1 MCKWIGE
8 YRAITLTE
16 NVEVTNGNSADNTFN
31 AYSKFTVVGQVPT
44 LQSGDQVNGGEG
56 NDTLNADL
64 FGGTVVPTLNSVEN
78 LVLNDYAAAGSTLNL
93 SSSTGVQ
100 SVDYKLIV
108 ANTTL
113 DAVGNTIV
121 VSATNVTGD
130 RDITLNYLAA
140 ATAGAD
146 DQKVNVNGAD
156 LDDLV
161 INSAG
166 AVETVTINVG
176 AGTSSI
182 DQLGGSALDDGMTK
196 VVITGAGNLSADLTG
211 ADWNGGGIDLNTKLE
226 TVDASAA
233 TGNLTLTVGVALNQT
248 VKGGSGNDSLTF
260 GTTLTKDD
268 TVDGGEGTDTLTA
281 TGNLNEAAY
290 SKVTNIENVVM
301 VMNGNDLNVK
311 NTLNAAA
318 FTGLTKATVQL
329 QTALTTNSDD
339 ADVTGLAAGVEV
351 VVQDMVD
358 QVAGV
363 SDGSVDDITV
373 TGANTSGSADTLAFT
388 LNARRSGTDLS
399 IDNLTAQ
406 GYETINLTST
416 GAVAANADIENIITN
431 GIADTALKTLN
442 ISGDRELIV
451 GGNTAATT
459 VNASAMTAGG
469 VSIGL
474 GAADQT
480 VTGSGFNDTIT
491 IAYGNLT
498 DKDVINGGEGTD
510 TLNLTNGGGAMSFAG
525 STNAAKLKGV
535 TGFEK
540 LGLSVANDSIVL
552 DDISMG
558 AFSNNT
564 VNVAITADV
573 AGTALDVS
581 GVKNSNAAIN
591 LDTTKVTTVGST
603 TSFILSNGKDML
615 EGGAGIDAVIVTDEV
630 YIGASDVL
638 KGGAGNNNVL
648 AFQDQGAVATNTFAA
663 SQFVG
668 VTGFNTWSITDTAN
682 TGTDET
688 FDITIDNAV
697 AAANA
702 HSTTSTLTVEMDA
715 NSANDDTLK
724 LDASTVGAAV
734 KLNVTGGDAGDTI
747 KTGAG
752 DDVITGGLGADTI
765 TTGQGKDT
773 VMITSVLAA
782 DTVTDFNFGAAAGKT
797 DANIDKLDLNGIK
810 GAGFNWDSAFD
821 TIQTINA
828 DATAIATDSDIVI
841 LAHKAF
847 DNDAAVDVYLEANNT
862 GNIDGDLVV
871 IYQDTLG
878 RVHVAFADGDG
889 NQTTAAGADYTTSDV
904 AILTNVTLAGVKDI
918 IDTGDF
924 VVA

>member
-1 MCKWIGE
+1 M
-8 YRAITLTE
+8 LTE
-16 NVEVTNGNSADNTFN
+16 NVEVTNGNSGDNTFN

-93 SSSTGVQ
+93 SSATGVQ

-113 DAVGNTIV
+113 DAVGNAIE

-211 ADWNGGGIDLNTKLE
+211 ADWNGVVGIDLNTKLE

-301 VMNGNDLNVK
+301 VMNGGDGNVK

-329 QTALTTNSDD
+329 QTNLITNSDD

-358 QVAGV
+358 QVAGL

-388 LNARRSGTDLS
+388 LNARRSGTDLR
-399 IDNLTAQ
+399 IDDLTAQ

-510 TLNLTNGGGAMSFAG
+510 TLNLTNAGGAMSFAG

-540 LGLSVANDSIVL
+540 LGLSLANDSIVL

-564 VNVAITADV
+564 VSVAITADV
-573 AGTALDVS
+573 SGTGLDVS
-581 GVKNSNAAIN
+581 NVKNSNAAIN
-591 LDTTKVTTVGST
+591 LDTTKVTTAANT

-615 EGGAGIDAVIVTDEV
+615 EGGAGIDQVIVTDEV

-638 KGGAGNNNVL
+638 KGGSGNNNVL
-648 AFQDQGAVATNTFAA
+648 AFNDQGAVATNTFAA

-668 VTGFNTWSITDTAN
+668 VTGFNTWSITDAAN
-682 TGTDET
+682 TGTAET

-702 HSTTSTLTVEMDA
+702 DSTTSTLTV
-715 NSANDDTLK
+715 NLSAAAADDDTLK

-734 KLNVTGGDAGDTI
+734 KLAVTGGDAGDTI

-752 DDVITGGLGADTI
+752 DDVITGGAGADTI
-765 TTGQGKDT
+765 TTGGGKDT
-773 VMITSVLAA
+773 VVLAITST

-797 DANIDKLDLNGIK
+797 DANIDKLDVKAFAAAANFS
-810 GAGFNWDSAFD
+810 GADFD
-821 TIQTINA
+821 KILTITA
-828 DATAIATDSDIVI
+828 DGTALGADNDIII

-847 DNDAAVDVYLEANNT
+847 DDAAAVDVYLEANNT
-862 GNIDGDLVV
+862 GNVSNDVLVV
-871 IYQDTLG
+871 YQDTLG
-878 RVHVAFADGDG
+878 RVRVAFGDGDAVAEDAD
-889 NQTTAAGADYTTSDV
+889 NFATADV

-924 VVA
+924 IVG